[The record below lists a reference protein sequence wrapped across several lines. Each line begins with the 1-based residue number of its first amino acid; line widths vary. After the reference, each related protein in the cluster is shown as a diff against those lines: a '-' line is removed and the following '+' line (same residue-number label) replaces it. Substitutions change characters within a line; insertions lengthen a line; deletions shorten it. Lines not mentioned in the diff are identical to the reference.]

1 MQKLFYI
8 FVLLWSLFFCLS
20 CSSVKKL
27 SEMTFSS
34 EKNTTKEENERSF
47 IETRI
52 DTSKMSGLEITYTRI
67 EYFDPARNARE
78 YETGSEPEDSVLHA
92 NNIPCLQ
99 NINRRKTKSQKEPS
113 NQSKCCRSIKY
124 SAKRGKSKIGPFLKA
139 RRPIMNHLRI
149 TIFKKSK
156 KHPFPIRNVGD
167 IFFIWLYWRLAYFST
182 SSERRFLKTS
192 SGSFQNKAYLCIN
205 VAFAGSCG
213 PVFQFPGEIRGL
225 FLKSAKVLR

>member
-27 SEMTFSS
+27 SEMTSSS

-47 IETRI
+47 IETRV

-92 NNIPCLQ
+92 NNIPLPSEYKPPESKKPKGAVKSIETLSVNKVFSKTGKVENRAVSESEKTNHESFKNN
-99 NINRRKTKSQKEPS
+99 NIQKEQETPVPDP
-113 NQSKCCRSIKY
+113 
-124 SAKRGKSKIGPFLKA
+124 KRWRYIFYLALLAVGVFLYFK
-139 RRPIMNHLRI
+139 RKE
-149 TIFKKSK
+149 IFKNVKRFFSK
-156 KHPFPIRNVGD
+156 
-167 IFFIWLYWRLAYFST
+167 
-182 SSERRFLKTS
+182 
-192 SGSFQNKAYLCIN
+192 
-205 VAFAGSCG
+205 
-213 PVFQFPGEIRGL
+213 
-225 FLKSAKVLR
+225 

>member
-27 SEMTFSS
+27 SEMTSSS

-92 NNIPCLQ
+92 NNIPLPSEYKPPESKKPKGAVKSIETLSV
-99 NINRRKTKSQKEPS
+99 NKVFSKTGKVENRAVSESEKT
-113 NQSKCCRSIKY
+113 
-124 SAKRGKSKIGPFLKA
+124 
-139 RRPIMNHLRI
+139 NHES
-149 TIFKKSK
+149 FKD

>member
-27 SEMTFSS
+27 SEMTSSS

-92 NNIPCLQ
+92 NNIPLPSEYKPPESKKPKGAVKSIETLSVNKVFSKTGKVENRAVSESEKTNHESFKNN
-99 NINRRKTKSQKEPS
+99 NIQKEQETPVPDP
-113 NQSKCCRSIKY
+113 
-124 SAKRGKSKIGPFLKA
+124 KRWRYI
-139 RRPIMNHLRI
+139 
-149 TIFKKSK
+149 
-156 KHPFPIRNVGD
+156 
-167 IFFIWLYWRLAYFST
+167 FIWLYWRLAYFST

-225 FLKSAKVLR
+225 F

>member
-27 SEMTFSS
+27 SEMTSSS

-78 YETGSEPEDSVLHA
+78 YETESEPEGSVLHT
-92 NNIPCLQ
+92 NNIPLPSDKPPESKKPKGAVKSIETLSVNKVFSKTGKVENRAVSESEKTNHESFKDN
-99 NINRRKTKSQKEPS
+99 NIQKEQETPVPDPKRWRYIFYLALLAVGVFLYFKRKEILK
-113 NQSKCCRSIKY
+113 NVKRFFSK
-124 SAKRGKSKIGPFLKA
+124 
-139 RRPIMNHLRI
+139 
-149 TIFKKSK
+149 
-156 KHPFPIRNVGD
+156 
-167 IFFIWLYWRLAYFST
+167 
-182 SSERRFLKTS
+182 
-192 SGSFQNKAYLCIN
+192 
-205 VAFAGSCG
+205 
-213 PVFQFPGEIRGL
+213 
-225 FLKSAKVLR
+225 

>member
-27 SEMTFSS
+27 SEMTSSS

-92 NNIPCLQ
+92 NNIPLPSEYKPPESKTPKGAVKSIETLSVNKVFSKTGKVENRAVSESEKTNHESFKNN
-99 NINRRKTKSQKEPS
+99 NIQKEQETPVPDP
-113 NQSKCCRSIKY
+113 
-124 SAKRGKSKIGPFLKA
+124 KRWRYI
-139 RRPIMNHLRI
+139 
-149 TIFKKSK
+149 
-156 KHPFPIRNVGD
+156 
-167 IFFIWLYWRLAYFST
+167 FIWLYWRLAYFST

-225 FLKSAKVLR
+225 F

>member
-27 SEMTFSS
+27 SEMTSSS

-78 YETGSEPEDSVLHA
+78 YETESEPEGSVLHA
-92 NNIPCLQ
+92 NNIPLPSDKPPESEKPKGAVKSIETLSINKVFSKTGKVENRAVSESEKTNHESFKDN
-99 NINRRKTKSQKEPS
+99 NIQKEQETPVPDPKRWRYIFYLALLAVGVFLYFKRKEILK
-113 NQSKCCRSIKY
+113 NVKRFFSK
-124 SAKRGKSKIGPFLKA
+124 
-139 RRPIMNHLRI
+139 
-149 TIFKKSK
+149 
-156 KHPFPIRNVGD
+156 
-167 IFFIWLYWRLAYFST
+167 
-182 SSERRFLKTS
+182 
-192 SGSFQNKAYLCIN
+192 
-205 VAFAGSCG
+205 
-213 PVFQFPGEIRGL
+213 
-225 FLKSAKVLR
+225 

>member
-27 SEMTFSS
+27 SEMTSSS

-92 NNIPCLQ
+92 NNIPLPSEYKPPESKKPKGAVKSIETLSVNKVFSKTGKVENRAVSESEKTNHESFKNN
-99 NINRRKTKSQKEPS
+99 NIQKEQETPVPDP
-113 NQSKCCRSIKY
+113 
-124 SAKRGKSKIGPFLKA
+124 KRWRYIFYLALLAVGVFLYFK
-139 RRPIMNHLRI
+139 RKE
-149 TIFKKSK
+149 IFK
-156 KHPFPIRNVGD
+156 NVK
-167 IFFIWLYWRLAYFST
+167 R
-182 SSERRFLKTS
+182 
-192 SGSFQNKAYLCIN
+192 
-205 VAFAGSCG
+205 
-213 PVFQFPGEIRGL
+213 VFT
-225 FLKSAKVLR
+225 K

>member
-27 SEMTFSS
+27 SEMTSSS

-78 YETGSEPEDSVLHA
+78 YETESEPEGSVLHA
-92 NNIPCLQ
+92 NNIPLPSDKPPESKNPKGAVKSIETLSVNKVFSKTGKVENRAVSESEKTNHESFKDN
-99 NINRRKTKSQKEPS
+99 NIQKEQETPVPDPKRWRYIFYLALLAVGVFLYFKRKEILK
-113 NQSKCCRSIKY
+113 NVKRFFSK
-124 SAKRGKSKIGPFLKA
+124 
-139 RRPIMNHLRI
+139 
-149 TIFKKSK
+149 
-156 KHPFPIRNVGD
+156 
-167 IFFIWLYWRLAYFST
+167 
-182 SSERRFLKTS
+182 
-192 SGSFQNKAYLCIN
+192 
-205 VAFAGSCG
+205 
-213 PVFQFPGEIRGL
+213 
-225 FLKSAKVLR
+225 

>member
-27 SEMTFSS
+27 SEMTSSS

-78 YETGSEPEDSVLHA
+78 YETESEPEGSVLHA
-92 NNIPCLQ
+92 NNIPLPSDKPPESKKPKGAVKSIETLSVNKVFSKTGKVENRAVSESEKTNHESFKDN
-99 NINRRKTKSQKEPS
+99 NIQKEQETPVPDPKRWRYIFYLALLAVGVFLYFKRKEILK
-113 NQSKCCRSIKY
+113 NVKRFFSK
-124 SAKRGKSKIGPFLKA
+124 
-139 RRPIMNHLRI
+139 
-149 TIFKKSK
+149 
-156 KHPFPIRNVGD
+156 
-167 IFFIWLYWRLAYFST
+167 
-182 SSERRFLKTS
+182 
-192 SGSFQNKAYLCIN
+192 
-205 VAFAGSCG
+205 
-213 PVFQFPGEIRGL
+213 
-225 FLKSAKVLR
+225 

>member
-27 SEMTFSS
+27 SEMTSSS

-92 NNIPCLQ
+92 NNIPLPSEYKPPESKKPKGAVKSIETLSVNKVFSKTEKVENRAVSESEKTNHESFKNN
-99 NINRRKTKSQKEPS
+99 NIQKEQETPVPDP
-113 NQSKCCRSIKY
+113 
-124 SAKRGKSKIGPFLKA
+124 KRWRYIFYLALLAVGVFLYFK
-139 RRPIMNHLRI
+139 RKE
-149 TIFKKSK
+149 IFKNVKRFFSK
-156 KHPFPIRNVGD
+156 
-167 IFFIWLYWRLAYFST
+167 
-182 SSERRFLKTS
+182 
-192 SGSFQNKAYLCIN
+192 
-205 VAFAGSCG
+205 
-213 PVFQFPGEIRGL
+213 
-225 FLKSAKVLR
+225 

>member
-27 SEMTFSS
+27 SEMTSSS

-92 NNIPCLQ
+92 NNIPLPSEYKPPESKKPKGAVKSIETLSVNKVFSKTGKVENRAVSESEKTNHESFKNN
-99 NINRRKTKSQKEPS
+99 NIQKEQETPVPDP
-113 NQSKCCRSIKY
+113 
-124 SAKRGKSKIGPFLKA
+124 KRWRYIFYLALLAVGVFLYFK
-139 RRPIMNHLRI
+139 RKG
-149 TIFKKSK
+149 IFKNVKRFFSK
-156 KHPFPIRNVGD
+156 
-167 IFFIWLYWRLAYFST
+167 
-182 SSERRFLKTS
+182 
-192 SGSFQNKAYLCIN
+192 
-205 VAFAGSCG
+205 
-213 PVFQFPGEIRGL
+213 
-225 FLKSAKVLR
+225 

>member
-27 SEMTFSS
+27 SEMTSSS

-78 YETGSEPEDSVLHA
+78 YETESEPEGSVLHA
-92 NNIPCLQ
+92 NNIPLPSDKPPESKKPKGAVKSIETLSV
-99 NINRRKTKSQKEPS
+99 NKVFRKTGKVENRAVSESEKTNHESFKDNNIQKEQETPVPDPKRWRYIFYLALLAVGVFLYFKRKEILK
-113 NQSKCCRSIKY
+113 NVKRFFSK
-124 SAKRGKSKIGPFLKA
+124 
-139 RRPIMNHLRI
+139 
-149 TIFKKSK
+149 
-156 KHPFPIRNVGD
+156 
-167 IFFIWLYWRLAYFST
+167 
-182 SSERRFLKTS
+182 
-192 SGSFQNKAYLCIN
+192 
-205 VAFAGSCG
+205 
-213 PVFQFPGEIRGL
+213 
-225 FLKSAKVLR
+225 

>member
-92 NNIPCLQ
+92 NNIPLPSEYKPPE
-99 NINRRKTKSQKEPS
+99 NKKPKGAVKSIEMLSVNKVFSKTGKVENRAVSESEKTNHE
-113 NQSKCCRSIKY
+113 
-124 SAKRGKSKIGPFLKA
+124 
-139 RRPIMNHLRI
+139 HLRI

-225 FLKSAKVLR
+225 F